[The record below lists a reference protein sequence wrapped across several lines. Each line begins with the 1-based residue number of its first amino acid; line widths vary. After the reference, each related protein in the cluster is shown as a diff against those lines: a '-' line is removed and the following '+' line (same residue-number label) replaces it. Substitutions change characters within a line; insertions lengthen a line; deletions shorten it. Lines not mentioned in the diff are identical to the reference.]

1 MPKRLLLL
9 PFFIFMALYFYH
21 FGTTGPYSYSTSKAF
36 VIVLGGMLAGF
47 SLTKPEIR
55 NPLIIASAAIMSI
68 LALASMDHFVTAPYR
83 QGAPLMALNSPLQ
96 LRKNTTPLY
105 VTKSRKEFM
114 DYFRQAALAHGW
126 RPGMP
131 MINLSFDV
139 CAVPFML
146 QAKSTATQVPTRP
159 ANMPVKDLIQ
169 LYRRGATYQELR
181 RSWIFCYGIPEPK
194 PYEFVPTSVLV
205 DLGLPFPQGYEL
217 VGSRDNWQLWKP
229 RSEHAPGEASKSQ

>member
-1 MPKRLLLL
+1 
-9 PFFIFMALYFYH
+9 
-21 FGTTGPYSYSTSKAF
+21 
-36 VIVLGGMLAGF
+36 LAGF
-47 SLTKPEIR
+47 SLTKPTIR
-55 NPLIIASAAIMSI
+55 NPLIIGSTVIVTI
-68 LALASMDHFVTAPYR
+68 LALASMDHFITAPYR
-83 QGAPLMALNSPLQ
+83 QFAPLMSLNSPLQ
-96 LRKNTTPLY
+96 LRKNTAPLY
-105 VTKSRKEFM
+105 VTKYRQEFM
-114 DYFRQAALAHGW
+114 DYFRHAALAHGW

-169 LYRRGATYQELR
+169 LYRKGATFQELR
-181 RSWIFCYGIPEPK
+181 RSWIFCYGIPETK

-217 VGSRDNWQLWKP
+217 VGSLHGWQLWKP
-229 RSEHAPGEASKSQ
+229 RLEPAAREGSKEQ